1 MTERVLVVGCG
12 NEQAGDDGAGAA
24 LIRRLMR
31 RPPPACTLRVCARG
45 PLDVLELLDA
55 ADSIVFVDAVV
66 SGAAPGTIHLTTLP
80 SPGVQGKLVGG
91 ISAHGW
97 SVVEAIDLAGALHR
111 RIPRVFLI
119 GIEAGQMT
127 AGAALSP
134 AVERAVDYCEAHF
147 DELRGYAERGETAM
161 MSVATM
167 AAQHRVL
174 SPES

>member
-31 RPPPACTLRVCARG
+31 RPPPACTLRMCARG

-97 SVVEAIDLAGALHR
+97 SVVEAIDLAGALR
-111 RIPRVFLI
+111 RRVPSMFLI
-119 GIEAGQMT
+119 GIEADAMMPGT
-127 AGAALSP
+127 TLSP
-134 AVERAVDYCEAHF
+134 AVQRAVDYCEAHF
-147 DELRGYAERGETAM
+147 DELRRRAERGERAI
-161 MSVATM
+161 VASN
-167 AAQHRVL
+167 AV
-174 SPES
+174 PV